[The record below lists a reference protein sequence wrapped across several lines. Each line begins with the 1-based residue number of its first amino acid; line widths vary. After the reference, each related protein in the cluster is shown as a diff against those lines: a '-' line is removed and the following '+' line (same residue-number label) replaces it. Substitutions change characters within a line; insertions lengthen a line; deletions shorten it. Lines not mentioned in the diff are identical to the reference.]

1 MPGIVGLITRKPRA
15 WAEPQLH
22 RMVAALG
29 HESFYQSGTWVDEAA
44 GVYVG
49 WVARQGSFSD
59 GMPLCN
65 ERKDTLLVF
74 SGEDYPEPG
83 TAARLKER
91 GHDVAAHPPAYLVHL
106 AEEDKAFPKSLNGR
120 FHGLLVNRATGRATL
135 FNDRFGMHRL
145 YYHETRDRDQAAFYF
160 AAEAKAILEVRPE
173 LRSADARSLGEF
185 VACGCVLENRTL
197 FKDIQILPAAA
208 AWTFRNGAA
217 EKKAVYFEPSE
228 WENQGPLEPEAYYQQ
243 LQEVFTRNLPRY
255 FNGGQR
261 VGISLTGGL
270 DTRMI
275 MAWWKVPPQSLPCY
289 TFGGPFRECQ
299 DVVIAREVAKVC
311 QQPYQVIPVGKE
323 FLSRFAHYAERAVYL
338 SDGCAAVNRAAD
350 LYANEIAA
358 EIAPIRMTGNYGSE
372 ILRRLRAFK
381 PGDPAA
387 GLFNPEFLAQV
398 DRAKQTYAGLLEGHA
413 VSFTAFRQAPWYQ
426 HGLLALE
433 QTQLTLRSP
442 YLDNDL
448 VQTAFRA
455 PNSAIV
461 KSDIFEDN
469 DDCVRLIADGD
480 AVLRGIPTDR
490 GLGVQGKWAAVTRG
504 LQEFTFKAEYAY
516 DYGMPQWLA
525 RVDHVLSP
533 LHLERLFLG
542 RHKFCH
548 FRVWYRDA
556 LAPYVR
562 EMLLDPRTLSRPY
575 LERNMLETMV
585 TRHLKGDR
593 NYTTEISRLLTLEL
607 QHRLFLD
614 PQ

>member
-1 MPGIVGLITRKPRA
+1 MPGIVGLITKKPRA
-15 WAEPQLH
+15 WAEPQLQ

-29 HESFYQSGTWVDEAA
+29 HESFYESGTWRDESA

-49 WVARQGSFSD
+49 WVAKRGSFSD

-65 ERKDTLLVF
+65 ERKDTMLVF
-74 SGEDYPEPG
+74 SGEEFSQPG
-83 TAARLKER
+83 IACRLKEK
-91 GHDVAAHPPAYLVHL
+91 GHDVGPGEAAYLVHL
-106 AEEDKAFPKSLNGR
+106 AEEDATFPKNLNGQ
-120 FHGLLVNRATGRATL
+120 FHGLLVNRADLSATL
-135 FNDRFGMHRL
+135 FNDRFGMHRV
-145 YYHETRDRDQAAFYF
+145 YYHEAKDAFYF
-160 AAEAKAILEVRPE
+160 AAEAKAILEVLPE
-173 LRSADARSLGEF
+173 LRTADPRSLGEF

-197 FKDIQILPAAA
+197 FKDIFVLPGGA
-208 AWTFRNGAA
+208 AWTFRNGSLERKAA
-217 EKKAVYFEPSE
+217 YFEPAE
-228 WENQGPLEPEAYYQQ
+228 WEQQDRLEPEAYYRE

-255 FNGGQR
+255 FNGRQQ

-289 TFGGPFRECQ
+289 TFGGPYRECQ

-311 QQPYQVIPVGKE
+311 QQPYQVIPVGSE
-323 FLSRFAHYAERAVYL
+323 FLSRFSHYAERAVYL

-350 LYANEIAA
+350 LYANELAA
-358 EIAPIRMTGNYGSE
+358 QIAPVRMTGNYGSE

-381 PGDPAA
+381 AGNPAP
-387 GLFNPEFLAQV
+387 GLFKPEFLAQV
-398 DRAKQTYAGLLEGHA
+398 ELAKQTYAKLLQGHA

-448 VQTAFRA
+448 VRTAFRA
-455 PNSAIV
+455 PNSDIV

-480 AVLRGIPTDR
+480 PVLRKIPTDR
-490 GLGVQGKWAAVTRG
+490 GLGVEGKWAGLTRG
-504 LQEFTFKAEYAY
+504 WQEFTFKAEYAY

-525 RVDHVLSP
+525 GIDHALAP

-556 LAPYVR
+556 LASYVR

-575 LERNMLETMV
+575 IERSTLEPMV
-585 TRHLKGDR
+585 QRHLKGDR

-614 PQ
+614 PK

>member
-1 MPGIVGLITRKPRA
+1 MPGIVGLITKKPRA
-15 WAEPQLH
+15 WAEPQLQ

-29 HESFYQSGTWVDEAA
+29 HESFYESGTWRDESA

-49 WVARQGSFSD
+49 WVAKRGSFSD

-65 ERKDTLLVF
+65 ERKDTMLVF
-74 SGEDYPEPG
+74 SGEEFSQPG
-83 TAARLKER
+83 IACRLKET
-91 GHDVAAHPPAYLVHL
+91 GHDVGPSEAAYLVHL
-106 AEEDKAFPKSLNGR
+106 AEEDATFPKNLNGQ
-120 FHGLLVNRATGRATL
+120 FHGLLVNRSNLSATL
-135 FNDRFGMHRL
+135 FNDRFGMHRV
-145 YYHETRDRDQAAFYF
+145 YYHEAKDAFYF
-160 AAEAKAILEVRPE
+160 AAEAKAILEVLPE
-173 LRSADARSLGEF
+173 LRTADPRSLGEF

-197 FKDIQILPAAA
+197 FKDVYVLPGGA
-208 AWTFRNGAA
+208 AWTFRNGSIERKAA
-217 EKKAVYFEPSE
+217 YFEPAE
-228 WENQGPLEPEAYYQQ
+228 WEQQERLEPEAYYRE

-255 FNGGQR
+255 FNGRQQ

-289 TFGGPFRECQ
+289 TFGGPYRECQ
-299 DVVIAREVAKVC
+299 DVIIAREVAKVC
-311 QQPYQVIPVGKE
+311 QQPYQVIPVAGE
-323 FLSRFAHYAERAVYL
+323 FLSRFSHYAERAVYL

-350 LYANEIAA
+350 LYANELAA
-358 EIAPIRMTGNYGSE
+358 QIAPVRMTGNYGSE

-381 PGDPAA
+381 PGNPAP
-387 GLFNPEFLAQV
+387 GLFKPEFLSQV
-398 DRAKQTYAGLLEGHA
+398 ELAKQTYAKLLQGHA

-448 VQTAFRA
+448 VRTAFRA
-455 PNSAIV
+455 PNSDIV

-480 AVLRGIPTDR
+480 AVLRKIPTDR
-490 GLGVQGKWAAVTRG
+490 GLGVQGKWAGLTRG
-504 LQEFTFKAEYAY
+504 WQEFTFKAEYAY

-525 RVDHVLSP
+525 GIDHALAP

-556 LAPYVR
+556 LASYVR

-575 LERNMLETMV
+575 LERGTLEPMV
-585 TRHLKGDR
+585 QRHLKGDR

-614 PQ
+614 AK